1 MAEDPNT
8 EEPVRVV
15 PGELRN
21 RDVKVGEHVPVN
33 PGALPRFLHRFER
46 AYGNIGKTESIL
58 STAAAQHRLVWMH
71 STVMD
76 AGPFSR
82 EDGPSLPAGPVPSL
96 STPVRT
102 FTPSEC

>member
-33 PGALPRFLHRFER
+33 PGALPRFLHRFE
-46 AYGNIGKTESIL
+46 
-58 STAAAQHRLVWMH
+58 
-71 STVMD
+71 
-76 AGPFSR
+76 
-82 EDGPSLPAGPVPSL
+82 
-96 STPVRT
+96 
-102 FTPSEC
+102 